1 MAMLRQLRYHQRDEV
16 LTMSTKL
23 SSSSFEWSL
32 AVIAVTL
39 ILITSA
45 SAGTETVIF
54 RSKNEPG
61 TLIFDSAGNLYGMT
75 SVGGGH
81 NGGTVFKLSPGSDGV
96 WTETVLHRFNP
107 LNHKDGGNPFLSAGL
122 VFDSAGN
129 LYGTTTSGGEFEQG
143 TVFELTPGSNGT
155 WTEKILHSFGPHDS
169 GDGEQPLSSLVFDGA
184 GNLYGTTSTGG
195 AGYSGTV
202 FELSPG
208 KEGWSEKVLH
218 SFSPS
223 PGDGRNP
230 VGGVVFDKAGNLY
243 GTTFLGGRGS
253 GIVFELS
260 PGSNGTW
267 TETVLHRFKGGSD
280 GGRPY
285 AGLVL
290 DKAGNLYGTAQA
302 GIHGKGE
309 VFALTPASGGG
320 WTMTTIYSFIGPPG
334 DGNLPLDALV
344 VDATGSLYGT
354 TYFGGANK
362 LGTVFKLA
370 PVSGGGWT
378 ESVLFSF
385 PGGSNGRN
393 PFCGV
398 TLDPAGNLYGTAVR
412 GIVFEIMP

>member
-1 MAMLRQLRYHQRDEV
+1 
-16 LTMSTKL
+16 MSTKL

-107 LNHKDGGNPFLSAGL
+107 LNHKDGGNPFPSAGL

-129 LYGTTTSGGEFEQG
+129 LYGATTSGGEFERG

-155 WTEKILHSFGPHDS
+155 WTEKILHSFGPYATN

-195 AGYSGTV
+195 ADNAGTV
-202 FELSPG
+202 FELSPVSG
-208 KEGWSEKVLH
+208 GWSEKVLH
-218 SFSPS
+218 SFNVE
-223 PGDGRNP
+223 DGTNP
-230 VGGVVFDKAGNLY
+230 IGGVVFDGAGNLY
-243 GTTFLGGRGS
+243 GTTFSGGRGS

-290 DKAGNLYGTAQA
+290 DKAGNLYGAAQG

-309 VFALTPASGGG
+309 VFALIPASGGG
-320 WTMTTIYSFIGPPG
+320 WTMTTIYSFIGAPG
-334 DGNLPLDALV
+334 DGGVPLDALV
-344 VDATGSLYGT
+344 VDATGSLYGRT
-354 TYFGGANK
+354 LYGGANK

-385 PGGSNGRN
+385 TGGSNGRN
-393 PFCGV
+393 PFVGV
-398 TLDPAGNLYGTAVR
+398 TLDPVGNLYGTAALPR
-412 GIVFEIMP
+412 RGPGIVFEIMP